1 MPLVMELA
9 SRITVLNYGA
19 VLAEG
24 VPAEIQKNPK
34 VQEVYLKT

>member
-1 MPLVMELA
+1 MQVVMELA
-9 SRITVLNYGA
+9 SRITVLHYGE

-24 VPAEIQKNPK
+24 VPAEIQQNPR